1 MQNTRP
7 AEFIALVA
15 ALTAMVA
22 MTIDTMLPAIG
33 IMAKELGAANDN
45 DRHLIILMFF
55 AGLAVGTLLFGVISD
70 SIGRKP
76 AILWGM
82 LFYLAG
88 SLICFFASNFPL
100 LIAGRIVQG
109 FGAASPRVVSLAM
122 VRDGSKGADMARIMS
137 YVMSVFMLV
146 PILAPSVG
154 QLVLNIANWRFIF
167 LGFMAMGTIT
177 AVWLALRQA
186 ETLPLGKRI
195 AFSAPALRASA
206 REVLTHPI
214 SLGYTVAVGFI
225 FAAFNIYLATSQQ
238 IFAEQ
243 YKQGPY
249 FALWF
254 GGLAIGIAAS
264 MIINGRFVHQIGMR
278 RISRWALFGFVA
290 DWLAVLALCLF
301 TNGQPP
307 LPVLGVLLFISF
319 FCSGMTFGNYNA
331 MAMEPMGHIAGMA
344 AAISGAV
351 SSIMAIALGGF
362 AARQYDGTLL
372 PIAIAFVVYGFCAV
386 AASEWAESRRPV
398 LEPVK
403 NSAL

>member
-33 IMAKELGAANDN
+33 IMAKELGAPNDN

-55 AGLAVGTLLFGVISD
+55 AGLAFGTLLFGVISD

-88 SLICFFASNFPL
+88 SLICFFAASFPV
-100 LIAGRIVQG
+100 LILGRIVQG

-146 PILAPSVG
+146 PILAPSIG
-154 QLVLNIANWRFIF
+154 QVVLNVANWRFIF
-167 LGFMAMGTIT
+167 LGFMAMGTVTSI
-177 AVWLALRQA
+177 WLIIRQP
-186 ETLPLGKRI
+186 ETLLPEKRTP
-195 AFSAPALRASA
+195 FSAPALLASA
-206 REVLTHPI
+206 REVVTHPI
-214 SLGYTVAVGFI
+214 ALGYTVAVGFI
-225 FAAFNIYLATSQQ
+225 FGAFNIYLATSQQ

-243 YKQGPY
+243 YKQGAY
-249 FALWF
+249 FAFWF

-264 MIINGRFVHQIGMR
+264 MIINGRFVRQIGMR
-278 RISRWALFGFVA
+278 RISRWAILGFVA
-290 DWLAVLALCLF
+290 VWLVMLAICLV
-301 TNGQPP
+301 TNGHPP
-307 LPVLGVLLFISF
+307 LPILGVLLFLSF
-319 FCSGMTFGNYNA
+319 FFSGMTFGNYNA
-331 MAMEPMGHIAGMA
+331 MAMEPMGRIAGMA

-351 SSIMAIALGGF
+351 SSLMAIMLGGF
-362 AARQYDGTLL
+362 AARQYDGTLM
-372 PIAIAFVVYGFCAV
+372 PIAIAFVVYGLCAV
-386 AASEWAESRRPV
+386 VASEWAESRRPA

>member
-15 ALTAMVA
+15 MLTAMVA

-33 IMAKELGAANDN
+33 IMATELGARHPN

-55 AGLAVGTLLFGVISD
+55 AGLGVGTLIFGAISD
-70 SIGRKP
+70 STGRKP
-76 AILWGM
+76 AILWG
-82 LFYLAG
+82 LAFYLVG
-88 SLICFFASNFPL
+88 SLICYFSFSFEM

-122 VRDGSKGADMARIMS
+122 VRDGTKGADMARIMS

-146 PILAPSVG
+146 PILAPSIG
-154 QLVLNIANWRFIF
+154 QIVLNFANWRMIF
-167 LGFMAMGTIT
+167 LGFMVMAILCG
-177 AVWLALRQA
+177 AWLHLRQP
-186 ETLPLGKRI
+186 ETLI
-195 AFSAPALRASA
+195 AKDRTQFSAGVLWASA
-206 REVLTHPI
+206 KEVVSHPV

-225 FAAFNIYLATSQQ
+225 FGAFNIYLATSQQ
-238 IFAEQ
+238 IFGEQ
-243 YKQGPY
+243 YKQGDA

-254 GGLAIGIAAS
+254 GGLAVGIAAS
-264 MIINGRFVHQIGMR
+264 MIINGRFVRRIGMR

-290 DWLAVLALCLF
+290 NWIVMLAICLF
-301 TNGQPP
+301 TKGQPP

-344 AAISGAV
+344 AAVSGAL
-351 SSIMAIALGGF
+351 SSLMAITFGGF
-362 AARQYDGTLL
+362 AARQYDGTLM
-372 PIAIAFVVYGFCAV
+372 PIAIAFVVYGLCAV
-386 AASEWAESRRPV
+386 AASEWAEWKRP
-398 LEPVK
+398 K
-403 NSAL
+403 TG